1 MKASSLSFLTAV
13 VVALVGMA
21 WGLHM
26 AISQDHST
34 LTAHA
39 HLNLLGWV
47 SLFLFGVF
55 YRLHPVLDGARIARL
70 QVLIWLIG
78 FGPFVLVQGPIM
90 LLAAAMG
97 VWLFY
102 VQHQFESTTWADDA
116 QWNHHDAALHGAS
129 YYVLPGILRWFTANI
144 GVHHVHHLYCR
155 IPSYRLRRV
164 LRDYP
169 ELNNVGRLT
178 LRESFR
184 CVRLALW
191 DETRRRL
198 VSFKEAQ
205 A

>member
-70 QVLIWLIG
+70 QVLIWLAG
-78 FGPFVLVQGPIM
+78 TAVLTV
-90 LLAAAMG
+90 G
-97 VWLFY
+97 VTLI
-102 VQHQFESTTWADDA
+102 HS
-116 QWNHHDAALHGAS
+116 GR
-129 YYVLPGILRWFTANI
+129 PG
-144 GVHHVHHLYCR
+144 GE
-155 IPSYRLRRV
+155 P
-164 LRDYP
+164 
-169 ELNNVGRLT
+169 
-178 LRESFR
+178 
-184 CVRLALW
+184 
-191 DETRRRL
+191 
-198 VSFKEAQ
+198 
-205 A
+205 